1 MFGGG
6 VDDRSKN
13 KTNDDADG
21 GLWKDKRTFGD
32 KASEEGTGQGK
43 NEDRHHGLVVQLCRI
58 LFDTFADVGIHEVGA
73 KIFGDGAMARAWAI
87 ASAEQHLFV
96 VIASRDAPVG
106 VVSCQPKEKL
116 MERVPIGIGAGNGF
130 EQV

>member
-1 MFGGG
+1 MFGRG
-6 VDDRSKN
+6 VDDCPKD

-21 GLWKDKRTFGD
+21 GLWENKHAFGE
-32 KASEEGTGQGK
+32 KAREEGTGQGK

-73 KIFGDGAMARAWAI
+73 KIFGDGARAWAI
-87 ASAEQHLFV
+87 ASAEQLFV
-96 VIASRDAPVG
+96 VVARRDAPVG
-106 VVSCQPKEKL
+106 VVSCQPEEKL
-116 MERVPIGIGAGNGF
+116 MERVPIGVGAGDGF